1 MSRIEE
7 IRKEAQTIQTY
18 LEYNVSGEIAECIER
33 LDTLGVFFARSGAL
47 QAEVKGFGSTKVAKL
62 MGSDDGRA
70 LIATLSPSMA
80 KTYIKGLTAD
90 EEALEAWLDS
100 INSACRQQCENLRT
114 IISYEKSRV
123 NL

>member
-7 IRKEAQTIQTY
+7 IRKEAQTIQAY
-18 LEYNVSGEIAECIER
+18 LECNASGEIAECVER

-47 QAEVKGFGSTKVAKL
+47 QAEVKGIVSTKVAKL

-100 INSACRQQCENLRT
+100 INSACRQQCDNLRT